1 MVGETWVWMPP
12 VPSGGIENLRNL
24 YKEEG
29 EE

>member
-1 MVGETWVWMPP
+1 MVGETWVWVPP
-12 VPSGGIENLRNL
+12 VPSGGIEDLRNL